1 MGNLLTQNQQTAVS
15 VPPTM
20 SANSTESALLSQIDS
35 ENLIPDNVGPA
46 ISSQLAEVAK
56 RYRVEES
63 RRVPVVAK
71 IAERLKV
78 PSNCNFPKVRKL
90 NEEIATVYSR

>member
-1 MGNLLTQNQQTAVS
+1 
-15 VPPTM
+15 M